1 MGFDKF
7 QSDALTRNLD
17 LTNISVVIPDSF
29 QTLEDAVKGYAGKE
43 KQARDLLLEYH
54 HKYRNWHFVVQ
65 ETQRYAIGNLRLY
78 RNSVLNGKVIYLLS
92 NIFLHALKD
101 SERFEIRSLAADH
114 LLSFWIKLL
123 EEMPE
128 ELANP
133 APGEISATGIE
144 EVFQTDTSCHQG
156 IVRHFFLELLEL
168 PEAPFEFLMRSFYPP
183 KRIGSRLLR
192 IWQNGSS
199 FVELRAFLETFFR
212 NTYNFWLSMEDPC
225 TWLDQH
231 GEANWPTESWLEDC
245 VPLSHELLR
254 KRLQVLETEVVPEP
268 DHRKAVEMLTGMTD
282 FHDLIQLYLHLPRKI
297 AEKAEKVS
305 RAGHISMLVQLKT
318 LEVKGLEA
326 IREDVLRE
334 VNFEIGMWIRNESK
348 DQLEALL
355 DRILS
360 VLGISLQN
368 YPQAAIQIIRTMG
381 LEILA
386 TDHRPLI
393 DFFLRRIIR
402 LGFQSPMLGRVSS
415 HWQISVNP
423 AHLPNVRIW
432 LDIIKANPLRSR
444 SLLSAL
450 IVNLSLGGIFVRDTD
465 LFQKDVSQLLNAPIR
480 PVYNLVKQLAK
491 LFPVYFSQ
499 IGAEG
504 LLRQVSTDV
513 DEITGRSDKL
523 IHFLRKQSHVESN
536 NIIVSFIQGIIE
548 YWRTMDKRPLEELVP
563 SEVYAEIPESG
574 QQVEDIHRIFEYVFS
589 ARTINHVQDLLD
601 LTEDE
606 AKALIGQVPGVPEK
620 ERSRA
625 RLMIQFYQL
634 LHEKYAL
641 SFKDIHINLQRAKTI
656 GLPDPGKL
664 LEALDNR
671 DGERYELLRAILD
684 YLGELKEVI
693 LTPGELKIMEN
704 IYYKRHIAV
713 DIPSMYGS
721 YNEPRF
727 DALGL
732 TFRLE
737 NLANVMFEEIIFS
750 VNLSFITR
758 ATFHRIARFIPLFIK
773 ALEID
778 GITSSRLESQ
788 EELFKK
794 ALDVPGFSHSQY
806 MDIFRGFSEAIK
818 QIIQTHYDSIHDE
831 NLELIIKQLGPDG
844 VLQRY
849 QRDGDFAVER
859 IQRVS
864 ESFLRDLIART
875 FGLQYFDHFI
885 ASILTTLATQ
895 REELSVH
902 DLDLLLSYDPDRTV
916 SHLYRPNSD
925 THDSIYM
932 GSKAHILANLYS
944 MGIKIPPGFVI
955 TTEYFRCRPVIESFW
970 QSREDFVERVLE
982 MVAQAEVETGRKFGH
997 PGNPLL
1003 FSVRSGSAVSM
1014 PGMMYTFLNVGINE
1028 QIVQGLIAQTGEAWF
1043 AWDNYRRFIQSWGMS
1058 FGIPRD
1064 EFSVMMNR
1072 HKKKYGRSVK
1082 REFSPVEIRELALSY
1097 REVLKAHDIEFSES
1111 PSEQLFTAIRQVVES
1126 WESHKAKTY
1135 REIMMLSDSW
1145 GTAVTVQA
1153 MVFGNLNIHSG
1164 AGVMF
1169 THNPRTSEDK
1179 VDPVGDFTWGNQGE
1193 DVVGGLVETLPLS
1206 EKQRL
1211 RESEPAK
1218 TSLQALFPLVYKRLS
1233 DIARKLVYE
1242 NHWAPQE
1249 VEFTFQGAGEEGV
1262 YVLQSRNMTP
1272 RTKRSYP
1279 VFKKTED
1286 LHSRYLGSG
1295 IGVSGGAISG
1305 LAAFD
1310 LESIQ
1315 RLKKECA
1322 GKPVILIRSDTVP
1335 DDIHEISVADGVLT
1349 AKGGATSHAAIV
1361 AHRLGKTCVVG
1372 VSRMRV
1378 RDSEKTCAIDGH
1390 PVKTGDSIS
1399 IDGRTGAI
1407 YSGMLEVERMDLS
1420 ASSDYE

>member
-1 MGFDKF
+1 M
-7 QSDALTRNLD
+7 
-17 LTNISVVIPDSF
+17 
-29 QTLEDAVKGYAGKE
+29 
-43 KQARDLLLEYH
+43 
-54 HKYRNWHFVVQ
+54 
-65 ETQRYAIGNLRLY
+65 
-78 RNSVLNGKVIYLLS
+78 
-92 NIFLHALKD
+92 
-101 SERFEIRSLAADH
+101 
-114 LLSFWIKLL
+114 
-123 EEMPE
+123 
-128 ELANP
+128 
-133 APGEISATGIE
+133 
-144 EVFQTDTSCHQG
+144 
-156 IVRHFFLELLEL
+156 
-168 PEAPFEFLMRSFYPP
+168 
-183 KRIGSRLLR
+183 
-192 IWQNGSS
+192 
-199 FVELRAFLETFFR
+199 
-212 NTYNFWLSMEDPC
+212 
-225 TWLDQH
+225 
-231 GEANWPTESWLEDC
+231 
-245 VPLSHELLR
+245 PLSHELLR

-268 DHRKAVEMLTGMTD
+268 DHRRVVEMLTGMTD
-282 FHDLIQLYLHLPRKI
+282 FHDLVQLYVHLPRKI
-297 AEKAEKVS
+297 AEKGEKFS
-305 RAGHISMLVQLKT
+305 QAGHVSMLIQLKI
-318 LEVKGLEA
+318 LEVNGLEA
-326 IREDVLRE
+326 IQEDVLRE
-334 VNFEIGMWIRNESK
+334 INFEIGRWIREESK

-360 VLGISLQN
+360 GLGISLQN
-368 YPQAAIQIIRTMG
+368 YPQAALQIMRTMG

-386 TDHRPLI
+386 TDRRPLI

-402 LGFQSPMLGRVSS
+402 LGFQSPMLGQVSS
-415 HWQISVNP
+415 QWQMSVNQ
-423 AHLPNVRIW
+423 AHLPNARIW
-432 LDIIKANPLRSR
+432 LDIIKANPLRAR
-444 SLLSAL
+444 ALLSAL

-513 DEITGRSDKL
+513 DEIAGRSDKL

-548 YWRTMDKRPLEELVP
+548 YWRTTDKRPLEGLIP
-563 SEVYAEIPESG
+563 SEVYSDIPESG
-574 QQVEDIHRIFEYVFS
+574 PQVEDVHRIFEYVFS
-589 ARTINHVQDLLD
+589 TRTINHVQDLLD

-606 AKALIGQVPGVPEK
+606 AKGLIGQVPGVPEK

-625 RLMIQFYQL
+625 FLMIQFYQL

-641 SFKDIHINLQRAKTI
+641 SFKDIHINLQRAKTV

-664 LEALDNR
+664 LDALDNG
-671 DGERYELLRAILD
+671 DGDRYHLLKAILD

-750 VNLSFITR
+750 INLSFITR
-758 ATFHRIARFIPLFIK
+758 ATFHRIARFIPLFMK

-788 EELFKK
+788 QELFMK
-794 ALDVPGFSHSQY
+794 ALGVPGFSHSQY

-818 QIIQTHYDSIHDE
+818 QIIQTHYDSVHDK
-831 NLELIIKQLGPDG
+831 NLELIIKQLGADRL
-844 VLQRY
+844 LQRY
-849 QRDGDFAVER
+849 QRDSDVAAER

-902 DLDLLLSYDPDRTV
+902 DLDLLLSYDPGRTV
-916 SHLYRPNSD
+916 SHLYRPNSE

-932 GSKAHILANLYS
+932 GSKAHTLANLHS

-1014 PGMMYTFLNVGINE
+1014 PGMMNTFLNVGINE
-1028 QIVQGLIAQTGEAWF
+1028 QIAEGLIAQTGEAWF

-1064 EFSVMMNR
+1064 EFTTIMNYYKR
-1072 HKKKYGRSVK
+1072 IYGRSVK
-1082 REFSPVEIRELALSY
+1082 REFSPAEIREIALAY
-1097 REVLKAHDIEFSES
+1097 REILKAHDIEFSES

-1135 REIMMLSDSW
+1135 REIMMLSDNW
-1145 GTAVTVQA
+1145 GTAVTIQA
-1153 MVFGNLNIHSG
+1153 MVFGNLDINSG

-1193 DVVGGLVETLPLS
+1193 DVVGGLVKTLPLS

-1211 RESEPAK
+1211 GEAEPK
-1218 TSLQALFPLVYKRLS
+1218 ETSLQAIFPGVYKRLS

-1279 VFKKTED
+1279 VFKKSED
-1286 LHSRYLGSG
+1286 LRSRYLGSG

-1305 LAAFD
+1305 VAAFD

-1315 RLKKECA
+1315 RIKKECPA
-1322 GKPVILIRSDTVP
+1322 KPVILIRSDTVP

-1361 AHRLGKTCVVG
+1361 AHRLDKTCVVG

-1378 RDSEKTCAIDGH
+1378 RDSEKTCVIDGH
-1390 PVKTGDSIS
+1390 PVKAGDSIS
-1399 IDGRTGAI
+1399 IDGRSGAI
-1407 YSGMLEVERMDLS
+1407 YSGMLEVERVDLS
-1420 ASSDYE
+1420 ASPDYE

>member
-1 MGFDKF
+1 M
-7 QSDALTRNLD
+7 
-17 LTNISVVIPDSF
+17 
-29 QTLEDAVKGYAGKE
+29 
-43 KQARDLLLEYH
+43 
-54 HKYRNWHFVVQ
+54 
-65 ETQRYAIGNLRLY
+65 
-78 RNSVLNGKVIYLLS
+78 
-92 NIFLHALKD
+92 
-101 SERFEIRSLAADH
+101 
-114 LLSFWIKLL
+114 
-123 EEMPE
+123 
-128 ELANP
+128 
-133 APGEISATGIE
+133 
-144 EVFQTDTSCHQG
+144 
-156 IVRHFFLELLEL
+156 
-168 PEAPFEFLMRSFYPP
+168 
-183 KRIGSRLLR
+183 
-192 IWQNGSS
+192 
-199 FVELRAFLETFFR
+199 RAFLERFFR
-212 NTYNFWLSMEDPC
+212 NTYDFWLSREDPC
-225 TWLDQH
+225 TWLDQQ
-231 GEANWPTESWLEDC
+231 GGANHPAESWQEDC
-245 VPLSHELLR
+245 LPLDHELLR
-254 KRLQVLETEVVPEP
+254 KRLQVLETEIVPEP
-268 DHRKAVEMLTGMTD
+268 DHRRAVEMLTGMTD
-282 FHDLIQLYLHLPRKI
+282 FHDLVQLYFHLPRKI
-297 AEKAEKVS
+297 AEKAEKPS
-305 RAGHISMLVQLKT
+305 QAAHISLLIKLKT

-326 IREDVLRE
+326 IHEDVLRE
-334 VNFEIGMWIRNESK
+334 INFEIGRWIREESK

-360 VLGISLQN
+360 VLGISLQS
-368 YPQAAIQIIRTMG
+368 YPQAALQIIRTMG
-381 LEILA
+381 LEIMA
-386 TDHRPLI
+386 TDHRPLV
-393 DFFLRRIIR
+393 DFFLRRIMR
-402 LGFQSPMLGRVSS
+402 FGFQSPMLGQVSS
-415 HWQISVNP
+415 QWQISVNP

-432 LDIIKANPLRSR
+432 LDIIKVNPLRAR
-444 SLLSAL
+444 ALLSAL

-465 LFQKDVSQLLNAPIR
+465 LFQKNVSQLLNAPIR

-536 NIIVSFIQGIIE
+536 NIIVYFIQGIIE
-548 YWRTMDKRPLEELVP
+548 YWRTKDKRPLERLIP
-563 SEVYAEIPESG
+563 SDVYSDIPESG
-574 QQVEDIHRIFEYVFS
+574 PQVDDIHRIFEYVFR

-606 AKALIGQVPGVPEK
+606 AKSLIGQVPGVSEK

-625 RLMIQFYQL
+625 FLMIQFYQL

-641 SFKDIHINLQRAKTI
+641 SFKDIHINLQRAKTV
-656 GLPDPGKL
+656 GLPDPQKL
-664 LEALDNR
+664 LDALDKGSA
-671 DGERYELLRAILD
+671 DRYQLLTAILD

-737 NLANVMFEEIIFS
+737 NLANVMFEEIILT

-758 ATFHRIARFIPLFIK
+758 ATFHRIARFIPLFMK
-773 ALEID
+773 ALDID

-788 EELFKK
+788 QELFMK
-794 ALDVPGFSHSQY
+794 ALEVPGFSHSQY

-818 QIIQTHYDSIHDE
+818 QIIQTHYDSVHDR
-831 NLELIIKQLGPDG
+831 NLELIIKQLGAGRLLP
-844 VLQRY
+844 RY
-849 QRDGDFAVER
+849 QRDGDAAAER
-859 IQRVS
+859 IERVS

-885 ASILTTLATQ
+885 GSILTTLATQ

-902 DLDLLLSYDPDRTV
+902 DLDLLLSYEPGRTV
-916 SHLYRPNSD
+916 SHIYRPNSE

-932 GSKAHILANLYS
+932 GSKGHILANLHT
-944 MGIKIPPGFVI
+944 MGIKVPPGFVI
-955 TTEYFRCRPVIESFW
+955 TTEYFRCRPVIENFW

-982 MVAQAEVETGRKFGH
+982 MVAQVEVETGRKFGN
-997 PGNPLL
+997 PANPLL

-1014 PGMMYTFLNVGINE
+1014 PGMMNTFLNVGVNE
-1028 QIVQGLIAQTGEAWF
+1028 QIVEGLIAQTGEEWF

-1064 EFSVMMNR
+1064 EFSAMMNR

-1082 REFSPVEIRELALSY
+1082 REFSPVEIRELALAY
-1097 REVLKAHDIEFSES
+1097 REVLQAHDIEFSES
-1111 PSEQLFTAIRQVVES
+1111 PREQLLTAIRQVVES

-1135 REIMMLSDSW
+1135 REIMMLSDNW
-1145 GTAVTVQA
+1145 GTAVTIQA
-1153 MVFGNLNIHSG
+1153 MVFGNLNINSG

-1193 DVVGGLVETLPLS
+1193 DVVGGLVKTLPLS

-1211 RESEPAK
+1211 GEAEPTE
-1218 TSLQALFPLVYKRLS
+1218 TSLQTLFPLVYKRLS
-1233 DIARKLVYE
+1233 DIAKKLVYE

-1315 RLKKECA
+1315 RIKKECP
-1322 GKPVILIRSDTVP
+1322 GRPVILIRSDTVP

-1390 PVKTGDSIS
+1390 PVGTGDSIS

-1407 YSGMLEVERMDLS
+1407 YSGMLEVERVDLS
-1420 ASSDYE
+1420 ASTDYE

>member
-1 MGFDKF
+1 MDFDQF

-17 LTNISVVIPDSF
+17 LTNISVVIPSSF
-29 QTLEDAVKGYAGKE
+29 QALEDAVRGYAGKE

-92 NIFLHALKD
+92 NIFLHALRD

-114 LLSFWIKLL
+114 LLSYWSKLL

-128 ELANP
+128 ELAKQ
-133 APGEISATGIE
+133 APGEISVTGIE
-144 EVFQTDTSCHQG
+144 ELFQTDTSCHQG
-156 IVRHFFLELLEL
+156 IVRRLFLELLEL
-168 PEAPFEFLMRSFYPP
+168 PEASFEFLMRSFYPP
-183 KRIGSRLLR
+183 KRIGARLLR
-192 IWQNGSS
+192 IWQHESS
-199 FVELRAFLETFFR
+199 FVELRAFLERFFR
-212 NTYNFWLSMEDPC
+212 NTYDFWLSREDPC
-225 TWLDQH
+225 TWLDRQ
-231 GEANWPTESWLEDC
+231 EETNRPAESWQEDC
-245 VPLSHELLR
+245 MPLGHELLR

-268 DHRKAVEMLTGMTD
+268 DHRRAVEMLTGMAD
-282 FHDLIQLYLHLPRKI
+282 FHDLVQLYFHLPRKI
-297 AEKAEKVS
+297 AEKAEKPS
-305 RAGHISMLVQLKT
+305 QAAHISLLIQLKT

-326 IREDVLRE
+326 IHEDVLRDI
-334 VNFEIGMWIRNESK
+334 NFEIGRWIREESK

-368 YPQAAIQIIRTMG
+368 YPQAALQIIRTMG
-381 LEILA
+381 LEIVA
-386 TDHRPLI
+386 TDHRQLI
-393 DFFLRRIIR
+393 DFFLRRIMR
-402 LGFQSPMLGRVSS
+402 FGFQSPMLGQVSS
-415 HWQISVNP
+415 QWQISVNP

-432 LDIIKANPLRSR
+432 LDIIKVNPLRAR
-444 SLLSAL
+444 ALLSAL

-465 LFQKDVSQLLNAPIR
+465 LFQKNVSQLLNAPIR

-548 YWRTMDKRPLEELVP
+548 YWRTKDKKPLEGLIP
-563 SEVYAEIPESG
+563 SDVYSDIPESG
-574 QQVEDIHRIFEYVFS
+574 PQVDDIHRIFEYVFR

-606 AKALIGQVPGVPEK
+606 AKSLIGQVPGVSEK

-625 RLMIQFYQL
+625 FLMIQFYQL

-641 SFKDIHINLQRAKTI
+641 SFKDIHINLQRAKTV
-656 GLPDPGKL
+656 GLPDPQKL
-664 LEALDNR
+664 LDALDEISA
-671 DGERYELLRAILD
+671 DKYQLLTAILD

-737 NLANVMFEEIIFS
+737 NLANVMFEEIILT

-758 ATFHRIARFIPLFIK
+758 ATFHRIARFIPLFMK
-773 ALEID
+773 ALDID

-788 EELFKK
+788 QELFMK

-818 QIIQTHYDSIHDE
+818 QIIQTHYDSVHDR
-831 NLELIIKQLGPDG
+831 NLELIIKQLGPDRL
-844 VLQRY
+844 LQKY
-849 QRDGDFAVER
+849 QRDSDAAAER

-895 REELSVH
+895 REELSIH
-902 DLDLLLSYDPDRTV
+902 DLDLLLSYDPGRTV
-916 SHLYRPNSD
+916 SHIYRPNNE

-932 GSKAHILANLYS
+932 GSKGHILANLHS
-944 MGIKIPPGFVI
+944 MGIKVPPGFVI
-955 TTEYFRCRPVIESFW
+955 TTEYFRCRPVIENFW
-970 QSREDFVERVLE
+970 QSREDFFERVME
-982 MVAQAEVETGRKFGH
+982 MVAQAEIETGRKFGN
-997 PGNPLL
+997 PANPLL

-1014 PGMMYTFLNVGINE
+1014 PGMMNTFLNVGINE
-1028 QIVQGLIAQTGEAWF
+1028 QIVEGLIAQTGEAWF

-1064 EFSVMMNR
+1064 EFSTMMYA
-1072 HKKKYGRSVK
+1072 HKKKYDRLVK
-1082 REFSPVEIRELALSY
+1082 RQFSPVEIRELALAY
-1097 REVLKAHDIEFSES
+1097 REVLQAHDIEFSES
-1111 PSEQLFTAIRQVVES
+1111 PKEQLFTAIRQVVES

-1135 REIMMLSDSW
+1135 REIMMLSDNW
-1145 GTAVTVQA
+1145 GTAVTIQA
-1153 MVFGNLNIHSG
+1153 MVFGNLNINSG

-1169 THNPRTSEDK
+1169 THNPRTAEDK

-1193 DVVGGLVETLPLS
+1193 DVVGGLVKTLPLS

-1211 RESEPAK
+1211 GEAEPTE
-1218 TSLQALFPLVYKRLS
+1218 TSLQTLFPRVYKKLS
-1233 DIARKLVYE
+1233 DIAKKLVYE

-1315 RLKKECA
+1315 RIKKECP

-1378 RDSEKTCAIDGH
+1378 RDSEKTCAIDGY
-1390 PVKTGDSIS
+1390 PVRTGDSIS

-1407 YSGMLEVERMDLS
+1407 YSGMLEVERVDLS
-1420 ASSDYE
+1420 ANPDYE

>member
-1 MGFDKF
+1 MSFDQF

-17 LTNISVVIPDSF
+17 LTNIEVVIPGSF

-54 HKYRNWHFVVQ
+54 HMYRNWHFVVQ

-92 NIFLHALKD
+92 NIFLHALRD
-101 SERFEIRSLAADH
+101 SGRFEIRSLAADH
-114 LLSFWIKLL
+114 LLAYWIKLL

-128 ELANP
+128 ELAKP
-133 APGEISATGIE
+133 ALGEISATGLE
-144 EVFQTDTSCHQG
+144 EVFQTDASCHQG

-183 KRIGSRLLR
+183 KRIGARLLR
-192 IWQNGSS
+192 TWQNGSS
-199 FVELRAFLETFFR
+199 FVELRTFLETFFR
-212 NTYNFWLSMEDPC
+212 NTYDFWLSREDPC
-225 TWLDQH
+225 TWLDQQ
-231 GEANWPTESWLEDC
+231 GEANRQTESWLEDC
-245 VPLSHELLR
+245 MPLSHELLR

-268 DHRKAVEMLTGMTD
+268 DHRRAVEMLTGMTD
-282 FHDLIQLYLHLPRKI
+282 FHDLVQLYFHLPRKI
-297 AEKAEKVS
+297 TEKVEKFPQ
-305 RAGHISMLVQLKT
+305 AAHISMLIQLKT

-326 IREDVLRE
+326 IHEDVLRE
-334 VNFEIGMWIRNESK
+334 INFEIGRWIRGESK

-368 YPQAAIQIIRTMG
+368 YPQAALQIIRTMG

-386 TDHRPLI
+386 TDRRPLT

-402 LGFQSPMLGRVSS
+402 FRFQSPLLGQVSS
-415 HWQISVNP
+415 QWQISVNA
-423 AHLPNVRIW
+423 AHLPNVRTW

-444 SLLSAL
+444 ALLSAL

-465 LFQKDVSQLLNAPIR
+465 LFQKDVSQLLNAPIQ
-480 PVYNLVKQLAK
+480 PVYNLVKQLTK

-536 NIIVSFIQGIIE
+536 NIIVPFIQGIIE
-548 YWRTMDKRPLEELVP
+548 YWRTMDKRPLEELIP
-563 SEVYAEIPESG
+563 GEVYSDIPESG
-574 QQVEDIHRIFEYVFS
+574 PQVEDIHRIFDYVFS

-601 LTEDE
+601 LTEDD
-606 AKALIGQVPGVPEK
+606 AKGLIGQVPGVPEK

-625 RLMIQFYQL
+625 FLMIQFYQL

-641 SFKDIHINLQRAKTI
+641 SFKDIHINLQRAKTV
-656 GLPDPGKL
+656 GLPDPEKL
-664 LEALDNR
+664 LDALDNS
-671 DGERYELLRAILD
+671 DGDRYHLLKTILD

-750 VNLSFITR
+750 INLSFITR
-758 ATFHRIARFIPLFIK
+758 ATFHRIARFIPLFLK

-788 EELFKK
+788 KELFMK
-794 ALDVPGFSHSQY
+794 ALGVPGFSHSQY

-818 QIIQTHYDSIHDE
+818 QIIQTHYGSVHDE
-831 NLELIIKQLGPDG
+831 NLELIIKQLGADR
-844 VLQRY
+844 LLHRY
-849 QRDGDFAVER
+849 QRDGDAAAER
-859 IQRVS
+859 TQRVS

-902 DLDLLLSYDPDRTV
+902 DLDLLLSYDPGRTV
-916 SHLYRPNSD
+916 SQLYRPNSE

-932 GSKAHILANLYS
+932 GSKAHILANLHS
-944 MGIKIPPGFVI
+944 MGIMIPPGFVI

-970 QSREDFVERVLE
+970 QSREDFVERVLA

-1014 PGMMYTFLNVGINE
+1014 PGMMNTFLNVGINE
-1028 QIVQGLIAQTGEAWF
+1028 QIVEGLIAQTGEAWF

-1064 EFSVMMNR
+1064 EFSAIMDR

-1082 REFSPVEIRELALSY
+1082 REFSAVEIRELALAY
-1097 REVLKAHDIEFSES
+1097 REVLQANDIEFSES

-1135 REIMMLSDSW
+1135 REIMMLSDNW

-1193 DVVGGLVETLPLS
+1193 DVVGGLVITLPLS

-1211 RESEPAK
+1211 GEAEPAE
-1218 TSLQALFPLVYKRLS
+1218 TSLQALFPRVYKRLS
-1233 DIARKLVYE
+1233 DIAKKLVYE

-1286 LHSRYLGSG
+1286 LRSRYLGSG
-1295 IGVSGGAISG
+1295 VGVSGGAISG

-1315 RLKKECA
+1315 RIKKEYA

-1361 AHRLGKTCVVG
+1361 AHRLDKTCVVG

-1378 RDSEKTCAIDGH
+1378 RDSEKTCVIDGH

-1399 IDGRTGAI
+1399 IDGRTGAV
-1407 YSGMLEVERMDLS
+1407 YSGMLEVERVDLS
-1420 ASSDYE
+1420 ASQDYE

>member
-1 MGFDKF
+1 MDFDQF

-17 LTNISVVIPDSF
+17 LTNISVVIPHAF

-92 NIFLHALKD
+92 NIFLHALRD

-114 LLSFWIKLL
+114 LLAYWLKLL

-128 ELANP
+128 EVAKP
-133 APGEISATGIE
+133 APGEISAAGIE
-144 EVFQTDTSCHQG
+144 ELFQTDTSCHQG
-156 IVRHFFLELLEL
+156 IVRRLFLELLEL

-183 KRIGSRLLR
+183 KRIGAKLLK
-192 IWQNGSS
+192 IWQNESS
-199 FVELRAFLETFFR
+199 FVELRAFLERFFR
-212 NTYNFWLSMEDPC
+212 NTYGFWLSREDPC
-225 TWLDQH
+225 TWLGQQ
-231 GEANWPTESWLEDC
+231 GEAAWPAESWLEDC
-245 VPLSHELLR
+245 MPLGHELLR

-268 DHRKAVEMLTGMTD
+268 DHRRAVEMLTGMTD
-282 FHDLIQLYLHLPRKI
+282 FHDIIQIYFHLPRKI
-297 AEKAEKVS
+297 AEKSSE
-305 RAGHISMLVQLKT
+305 AGHISMLIQLKT

-326 IREDVLRE
+326 IHEDVLRE
-334 VNFEIGMWIRNESK
+334 INFEIGRWIREESK

-368 YPQAAIQIIRTMG
+368 YPQAALQIIRTMG

-386 TDHRPLI
+386 TDQRPLI

-402 LGFQSPMLGRVSS
+402 LGFQSPMLGQVSS
-415 HWQISVNP
+415 QWQISVNS

-432 LDIIKANPLRSR
+432 LDIIKANPLRAR
-444 SLLSAL
+444 ALLSAL
-450 IVNLSLGGIFVRDTD
+450 IVNLSLGGIFIRDTD
-465 LFQKDVSQLLNAPIR
+465 LFQKNVSQLLNAPIR

-504 LLRQVSTDV
+504 VLRQVSTDV

-548 YWRTMDKRPLEELVP
+548 YWRTTDKRPLEGLIP
-563 SEVYAEIPESG
+563 GEVYSEIPESG
-574 QQVEDIHRIFEYVFS
+574 PQVENIHRIFEYLFT

-606 AKALIGQVPGVPEK
+606 AKDLIGHVPGVPEK

-625 RLMIQFYQL
+625 FLMIQFYQL

-641 SFKDIHINLQRAKTI
+641 SFKDIHINLQRAKTV

-664 LEALDNR
+664 IEALDNR
-671 DGERYELLRAILD
+671 DGDRYDLLTAILD

-693 LTPGELKIMEN
+693 LTPGELNIMEN

-737 NLANVMFEEIIFS
+737 NLANVMFEEIILT

-758 ATFHRIARFIPLFIK
+758 ATFHRIARFIPLFVK
-773 ALEID
+773 ALDID

-788 EELFKK
+788 QELFMK

-818 QIIQTHYDSIHDE
+818 QIIQTHYDSVHDR
-831 NLELIIKQLGPDG
+831 NLELIIKQLGADRL
-844 VLQRY
+844 LQRY
-849 QRDGDFAVER
+849 QRDSDVAVER

-902 DLDLLLSYDPDRTV
+902 DLDLLLSYDPGRTV
-916 SHLYRPNSD
+916 SHLYRPNSE
-925 THDSIYM
+925 TRDSIYM
-932 GSKAHILANLYS
+932 GSKGHILANLHS
-944 MGIKIPPGFVI
+944 MGIKVPPGFVV
-955 TTEYFRCRPVIESFW
+955 TTEYFRCMPVIESFW

-982 MVAQAEVETGRKFGH
+982 MVAQAEVETGRKFGNAI
-997 PGNPLL
+997 NPLL
-1003 FSVRSGSAVSM
+1003 FAVRSGSAVSM
-1014 PGMMYTFLNVGINE
+1014 PGMMNTFLNVGINE
-1028 QIVQGLIAQTGEAWF
+1028 QIVEGLIAQTGEAWF

-1064 EFSVMMNR
+1064 EFRAVMDR
-1072 HKKKYGRSVK
+1072 YKKKYDRLVK
-1082 REFSPVEIRELALSY
+1082 RQFSPVEIRELALAY
-1097 REVLKAHDIEFSES
+1097 RGVLQEHDIEFSES
-1111 PSEQLFTAIRQVVES
+1111 PREQLFTAIRQVVES

-1135 REIMMLSDSW
+1135 REIMMLSDNW
-1145 GTAVTVQA
+1145 GTAVIIQA

-1206 EKQRL
+1206 ERQRL
-1211 RESEPAK
+1211 GEAEPAE
-1218 TSLQALFPLVYKRLS
+1218 TSLQALFPRVYKKLS

-1249 VEFTFQGAGEEGV
+1249 VEFTFQGVGEEGV
-1262 YVLQSRNMTP
+1262 YVLQARNMTP

-1279 VFKKTED
+1279 VFKKIED

-1305 LAAFD
+1305 LVAFD

-1315 RLKKECA
+1315 RIKKEYA

-1378 RDSEKTCAIDGH
+1378 RDSEKTRAIDGQ

-1407 YSGMLEVERMDLS
+1407 YSGMLEVEQVDLS
-1420 ASSDYE
+1420 ASPDYE